1 VGVPSNIINKKN
13 KMKKIYYFALFAFE
27 VLAFSACQK
36 EVSNPVVSEVTFSVG
51 VGVDSVVKEGIAGIP
66 LKITVIT
73 DANICTIW
81 PAGIRDTLKSE
92 LNPAVDSVDVRGTV
106 FTQCDDYSLY
116 QTKILTGVHGYN
128 MNNLLNLTGFT
139 YVYGND
145 DDIAGYTKPG
155 SYDIAFVL
163 TKDGENGKSKSVIIR
178 KTLTV
183 K

>member
-1 VGVPSNIINKKN
+1 
-13 KMKKIYYFALFAFE
+13 MKKIYYFALIVFGGF
-27 VLAFSACQK
+27 AFSACQK
-36 EVSNPVVSEVTFSVG
+36 EVSDPVVSQITFSVD
-51 VGVDSVVKEGIAGIP
+51 VGKDSIVTEGIAGIP
-66 LKITVIT
+66 LKITIIT
-73 DANICTIW
+73 DANICSVW

-92 LNPAVDSVDVRGTV
+92 LNPAADSVDVRGTV
-106 FTQCDDYSLY
+106 FIQCDDYNLY
-116 QTKILTGVHGYN
+116 QTKILTGVNGYN

-163 TKDGENGKSKSVIIR
+163 TKDGEDGRYKSVIVR

-183 K
+183 N